1 MLFNS
6 YSFLL
11 FFPVVTF
18 VFFLIPKKSR
28 YIWLL
33 FASYYFYMSWSVKY
47 AMLIALVTGTTYCGA
62 LILDSQSFDGQK
74 GKYCKCR
81 KPLFVFFTALTLSS
95 LFFFKYSSFVVEN
108 IEKLS
113 SYIYIYI
120 RQRNK
125 LCALQHCNPTWYIVL
140 HIAISW
146 IHDRCLSRQT
156 SCREKLS
163 PLCALCLILPAA
175 YFRTYTTRGHSSSA
189 A

>member
-113 SYIYIYI
+113 SYIYIY
-120 RQRNK
+120 
-125 LCALQHCNPTWYIVL
+125 
-140 HIAISW
+140 
-146 IHDRCLSRQT
+146 
-156 SCREKLS
+156 
-163 PLCALCLILPAA
+163 
-175 YFRTYTTRGHSSSA
+175 
-189 A
+189 